1 MSIAFALVFAL
12 SGGFVYVLN
21 SASIPVVIPAHTR
34 QSVVLAH
41 GHSSLDVPLMT
52 MYTAPKIPNGQVD
65 SWVNWT
71 VASTRSGPS
80 TTYLFDWNLLSKP
93 SQPVQFVLNVSAGTE
108 DSGFRASDATP
119 SGFAYLPQGTCS
131 GTCILR
137 SVTQGAGPAGV
148 HALYYEIW
156 RMNYTVRR
164 ITDTYEST
172 QTTLLEVEFSI
183 TRWGGVG
190 DSLPL
195 ANVTMPGAGN
205 LLDVAVYRAAAS
217 SWISLSARGVPS
229 VPDFFRNKAA
239 TVTFDAGSEGSLV
252 AELTSRYRWSSVDD
266 YVLSFKASQDTTIR
280 YLFDLRFGSLLIEYV
295 MPPN

>member
-1 MSIAFALVFAL
+1 
-12 SGGFVYVLN
+12 
-21 SASIPVVIPAHTR
+21 
-34 QSVVLAH
+34 
-41 GHSSLDVPLMT
+41 MT

-80 TTYLFDWNLLSKP
+80 TTYLLDWSLLSKP
-93 SQPVQFVLNVSAGTE
+93 SLPVHFVLNDSAGKE

-131 GTCILR
+131 GACILR
-137 SVTQGAGPAGV
+137 SVTQGAGAAGI

-156 RMNYTVRR
+156 RVNYTVRR
-164 ITDTYEST
+164 ITDSLEST
-172 QTTLLEVEFSI
+172 HTTFLEVEFSI

-205 LLDVAVYRAAAS
+205 LLDVAVYHLPAS
-217 SWISLSARGVPS
+217 SGISLSARGVPF
-229 VPDFFRNKAA
+229 VPDFFRNRAA
-239 TVTFDAGSEGSLV
+239 TVAFDAGPEGFLV

-295 MPPN
+295 TPQN